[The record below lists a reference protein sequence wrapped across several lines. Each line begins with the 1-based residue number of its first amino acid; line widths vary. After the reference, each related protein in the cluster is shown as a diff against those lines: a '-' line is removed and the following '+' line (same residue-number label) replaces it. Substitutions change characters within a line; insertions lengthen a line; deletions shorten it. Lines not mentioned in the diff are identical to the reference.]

1 MTDNWLEEGDI
12 HWAYFLALEEDLHRL
27 SRFIEIS
34 EGNFTTHSIECTRLL
49 LASCSEAEVVLK
61 LAAGL
66 GQGKHL
72 KDCLVSLGEEASLLV
87 GGSVLVRR
95 SGLEI
100 QPWQAWASR
109 ELPFWWTAHNAVKH
123 DRSRNYEEANLK
135 NALYALAGL
144 FAAVLL
150 YLRRKGVRAIG
161 PAPRLLRISEQ
172 LGSHCMTPE
181 GPVISLPEQAERS
194 SDVG

>member
-1 MTDNWLEEGDI
+1 MTDSWLEEGDI
-12 HWAYFLALEEDLHRL
+12 HWAYFLTLEEDLHRL
-27 SRFIEIS
+27 SRFIDIS
-34 EGNFTTHSIECTRLL
+34 EGNFSTHSIECTRLL

-66 GQGKHL
+66 EQGKYL

-109 ELPFWWTAHNAVKH
+109 ELPFWWSAHNAVKH
-123 DRSRNYEEANLK
+123 DRSRSYEEANLK

-161 PAPRLLRISEQ
+161 PAPRLLRINEQ
-172 LGSHCMTPE
+172 LGAHCMTPE
-181 GPVISLPEQAERS
+181 GPVISLQEQ
-194 SDVG
+194 V